1 VVLLGRYNAQGL
13 GWKSENAARTMKI
26 TGDGVEVQHEKYD
39 ITAKSD
45 TTSSSSIG
53 NDSNNDNGNRN
64 DDDQADKK
72 RVRVSHPVE
81 IWTRISPGVE
91 YVKVVVFQGKV
102 VGALLL
108 GDTGLE
114 EVFENLILD
123 RLDVSA
129 LGADLLDP
137 ALDLAEYFD

>member
-1 VVLLGRYNAQGL
+1 
-13 GWKSENAARTMKI
+13 MKI

-39 ITAKSD
+39 ITATSD
-45 TTSSSSIG
+45 ITTPSSTG
-53 NDSNNDNGNRN
+53 GDANNDNDNRK
-64 DDDQADKK
+64 DDGKADKK

-102 VGALLL
+102 VGTLLL

-129 LGADLLDP
+129 LGVDLLDP

>member
-1 VVLLGRYNAQGL
+1 MR
-13 GWKSENAARTMKI
+13 I

-39 ITAKSD
+39 TD
-45 TTSSSSIG
+45 TTLSSDIASNVSGDSSDKTG
-53 NDSNNDNGNRN
+53 
-64 DDDQADKK
+64 ADRK
-72 RVRVSHPVE
+72 RLRVNHPVE

-91 YVKVVVFQGKV
+91 YVKVVAFKGKV

-123 RLDVSA
+123 QLDVSA

>member
-1 VVLLGRYNAQGL
+1 
-13 GWKSENAARTMKI
+13 MKI

-39 ITAKSD
+39 IIANSD
-45 TTSSSSIG
+45 TTSSSSTG
-53 NDSNNDNGNRN
+53 DNTDNDYGNRN
-64 DDDQADKK
+64 DDDEAGKK

>member
-1 VVLLGRYNAQGL
+1 MLLGRYNAQGL
-13 GWKSENAARTMKI
+13 GWKSENAARTMRV

-39 ITAKSD
+39 SDITLSSNTAPNLSSD
-45 TTSSSSIG
+45 SSDKAG
-53 NDSNNDNGNRN
+53 
-64 DDDQADKK
+64 ADRK
-72 RVRVSHPVE
+72 RLRVDRPVE

-91 YVKVVVFQGKV
+91 YVKVVVFKGKV

-129 LGADLLDP
+129 LGADLLNP